1 MSDQFLVVAGGL
13 GSRARPASSKSSPAA
28 VPPTNPAARV
38 SVAVAGC
45 ADRVGGGGSD
55 PRCRGTSV
63 DLRSPVDLRNSAA
76 SHRSHRPAGWRERR
90 RFPGCHPADRNRL
103 TPHPVGVLKIRD
115 GSVIGALP
123 ITLVEHARQQ
133 GLDGSVRGTPA
144 DFLPPRDPD
153 RDVAPRQMAGEPD
166 VINHPDVVRDVVE
179 GFIHEVRKHDRP
191 GVALQKIDI
200 PRTQHSASRRLLAR
214 GPKAPFAPLL
224 TQTSQAVVGVEA
236 LLAHLCS
243 REPFCGS
250 GAWDNFG
257 QMTTDRRHAFT
268 ASPRMRGEKAAGPG
282 PGVNPVIIAEQDR
295 NVAARQI
302 SGGMQELGCRPQIVV
317 DDDKPDTFREIGPLS
332 RPCGTTAIPL
342 WNVDTDLIDTRG
354 LVEQALQYRSEPVKT
369 RRDRGQGND
378 RHSGALTKVA
388 MSR

>member
-1 MSDQFLVVAGGL
+1 MSDQVPVVAGGL
-13 GSRARPASSKSSPAA
+13 GSRARPASSKSAPAA
-28 VPPTNPAARV
+28 VPPPNPAARV

-45 ADRVGGGGSD
+45 ADRAGGGDLIGGVAARRWTCAHLLICATAPRRIGLTGPRDGESD
-55 PRCRGTSV
+55 DG
-63 DLRSPVDLRNSAA
+63 
-76 SHRSHRPAGWRERR
+76 
-90 RFPGCHPADRNRL
+90 FPGCHPADRNRL

-115 GSVIGALP
+115 GSVIGGIP
-123 ITLVEHARQQ
+123 ITVVEHARQQ
-133 GLDGSVRGTPA
+133 GLDGSVRSTPA

-153 RDVAPRQMAGEPD
+153 RDVAPRQVAGEPD

-200 PRTQHSASRRLLAR
+200 PRTQHGASRRLLAR

-236 LLAHLCS
+236 LLAHLRS

-257 QMTTDRRHAFT
+257 QMATNRRDALT
-268 ASPRMRGEKAAGPG
+268 ASPCMRGEKAAGPG

-295 NVAARQI
+295 NTAARQI
-302 SGGMQELGCRPQIVV
+302 SGGMQELGCRSQIVV
-317 DDDKPDTFREIGPLS
+317 DDDKPDTVREIGPLS

-354 LVEQALQYRSEPVKT
+354 LIEQALQYRSKPAKT
-369 RRDRGQGND
+369 RRNRGQGND